1 MTGMMARREGLP
13 VEVLLE
19 APEVQNLGVL
29 AAGGWHREHRSGR
42 ERERERERERPS
54 RRVSRSSGRDGTVEG
69 THGVEH
75 ELPWAVIGDLSSSLR
90 PVQRQRRVFLVE

>member
-1 MTGMMARREGLP
+1 M
-13 VEVLLE
+13 EVLLE

-29 AAGGWHREHRSGR
+29 AAGGLAQRTSFT
-42 ERERERERERPS
+42 ERERERERPS

>member
-29 AAGGWHREHRSGR
+29 AAGGWHRERRSGR
-42 ERERERERERPS
+42 EREREAVAS
-54 RRVSRSSGRDGTVEG
+54 GQSVVGSGRDGR
-69 THGVEH
+69 
-75 ELPWAVIGDLSSSLR
+75 GDSRGRARAALGR
-90 PVQRQRRVFLVE
+90 DR